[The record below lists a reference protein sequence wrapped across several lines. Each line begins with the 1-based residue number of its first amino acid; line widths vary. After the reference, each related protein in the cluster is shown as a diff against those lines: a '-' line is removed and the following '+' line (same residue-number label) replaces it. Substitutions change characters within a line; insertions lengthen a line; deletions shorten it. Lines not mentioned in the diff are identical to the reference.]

1 MKCSSCGEEH
11 PDDELE
17 LTFRRPDAIIDL
29 PAEDWPTRV
38 KEDADRAAIDGER
51 FFLRGTLPLPVPER
65 GSDYAIGVWVEV
77 APDTF
82 WRVIELWSSED
93 QVDEPPFAATL
104 ANQIPSL
111 PSTLGLHVAMKLT
124 GPTTRPEFHLVAAE
138 HQIYRE
144 QTVGITAHRIH
155 EYNVFFALARR

>member
-1 MKCSSCGEEH
+1 MKCSSCGEAH

-29 PAEDWPTRV
+29 PAEDRQARV
-38 KEDADRAAIDGER
+38 KEDDDCASIDGQR

-65 GSDYAIGVWVEV
+65 GMDYAIGVWAEV

-82 WRVIELWSSED
+82 WRVIELWTSED
-93 QVDEPPFAATL
+93 QADEPPFTATL

-111 PSTLGLHVAMKLT
+111 PPTLGLQVAMRLM
-124 GPTTRPEFHLVAAE
+124 GPTTRPEFHVAAVE
-138 HQIYRE
+138 HPIHRE
-144 QTVGITAHRIH
+144 QAAGITAHRIH
-155 EYNVFFALARR
+155 EYNAFFA